1 MRDISTDEQKLYE
14 LYLKCNSLRTRKEML
29 MFIIDYVSSK
39 LSDFCDMQD
48 AQSVE
53 MAKQQET
60 LKLSK
65 EGTYDAKFLFSP
77 YRDYV
82 DIADDDLDR
91 PYALFSKLKYTL
103 L

>member
-1 MRDISTDEQKLYE
+1 
-14 LYLKCNSLRTRKEML
+14 
-29 MFIIDYVSSK
+29 
-39 LSDFCDMQD
+39 
-48 AQSVE
+48 

-91 PYALFSKLKYTL
+91 PYALFFKVKIYFIIEKARK
-103 L
+103 